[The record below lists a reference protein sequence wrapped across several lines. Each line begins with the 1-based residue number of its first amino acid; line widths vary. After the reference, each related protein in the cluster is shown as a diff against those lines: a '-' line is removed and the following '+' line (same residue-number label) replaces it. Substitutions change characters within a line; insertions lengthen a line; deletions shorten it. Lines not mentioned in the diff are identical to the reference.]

1 MLIRVWRGKDELMQ
15 HISLIIDGHDT
26 SVPAGTTLLDAAR
39 QLGIDIPTLCHLQ
52 GHKTRAVCRV
62 CVVAL
67 KGSGHM
73 VPACATAATE
83 GMQIETGSA
92 EVLAARRLLMEFT
105 LAEHGECDDAT
116 CAIEELA
123 GQLGVSKTRFQA
135 PRHSNRSDLSSDFVS
150 VRPELCVHCDRC
162 SQACERDQQVL
173 ARAGRGALVA
183 VAFDDDRTMAD
194 STCTNCGDCVSVC
207 PAGGLS
213 AVV

>member
-1 MLIRVWRGKDELMQ
+1 MQ

-52 GHKTRAVCRV
+52 GHKTRAVCRI

-67 KGSGHM
+67 KGSGRM

-135 PRHSNRSDLSSDFVS
+135 PRHSNRSDLSQS
-150 VRPELCVHCDRC
+150 VRLGNPLVRHLLLLQRRVLRRVGHGTDRGHRGPE
-162 SQACERDQQVL
+162 
-173 ARAGRGALVA
+173 
-183 VAFDDDRTMAD
+183 
-194 STCTNCGDCVSVC
+194 
-207 PAGGLS
+207 GL
-213 AVV
+213 